1 MLHVRCGDDVLAK
14 LPAAGVPGRRLR
26 YVDPVAQGPVPATAD
41 EAELRRVRA
50 AFIERAYG
58 VPADQALAAIQAE
71 ADGLARAAEE
81 DEVVLWF
88 EHDLFDQAILVRAL
102 DALAPA
108 AEAGLRV
115 TLVSVDHHPGVARF
129 VGLGQLS
136 PVQLASLFEERR
148 PVPSGAYALASRA
161 WRALR
166 QPEPS
171 ELAVLSR
178 AASPELPYLA
188 AALTRLLQ
196 ELPWVTDGLGLTER
210 LALRGL
216 AAGALEARALFAAT
230 QEHERAPWMG
240 DLMFFHVLREMEER
254 EPPLLTS
261 GGSWPAFEEHAAP
274 PVVALSGEG
283 RSILEGRADC
293 VRDMGIDRW
302 VGGVRLAGYGPVW
315 RWDPRRRAPVEA

>member
-1 MLHVRCGDDVLAK
+1 MLHVRCGDDVLVK
-14 LPAAGVPGRRLR
+14 LSAAGIPGRRLR

-41 EAELRRVRA
+41 EAGLRRVRA

-58 VPADQALAAIQAE
+58 VPADQALAAIEAE

-108 AEAGLRV
+108 AGAGLRV
-115 TLVSVDHHPGVARF
+115 TLVSPDHQPGVERF
-129 VGLGQLS
+129 VGLGQLA
-136 PVQLASLFEERR
+136 PVQLASLFERR
-148 PVPSGAYALASRA
+148 RVVPAAAYALASRA

-166 QPEPS
+166 QPDPTGLA
-171 ELAVLSR
+171 ELARSPG
-178 AASPELPYLA
+178 PELPYLA
-188 AALTRLLQ
+188 RALTRLLQ
-196 ELPWVTDGLGLTER
+196 ELPWVSDGLGLTER

-216 AAGALEARALFAAT
+216 AAGAQGAGALFAAA
-230 QEHERAPWMG
+230 QEQERAPWMG

-254 EPPLLTS
+254 EPPLLTA
-261 GGSWPAFEEHAAP
+261 GGSWPAFEENSAP

-283 RSILEGRADC
+283 RAIVEGRADC
-293 VRDMGIDRW
+293 VRDFGIDRW
-302 VGGVRLAGYGPVW
+302 VGGVRLEGQGPCW
-315 RWDPRRRAPVEA
+315 RWDPATRGPVES